1 MPRLGDWRQP
11 CIFTIIGFVGTALT
25 VLIFARI
32 AVSWIGLSPWHP
44 VVRWLRIIVD
54 PILKPFR
61 RILPNFSGIDFSPIL
76 AIVVIYFVT
85 QILQALVAGQGI
97 DPAFTVVSLIE
108 QLVVDI
114 AIAIAVVVFIRIL
127 LAVFHADPWHP
138 MVQMVRTMSN
148 PLVAPFAGLHRG
160 RVTGGIDYP
169 AIAALIMYIVLI
181 FVIRIVFGLLLRSI

>member
-1 MPRLGDWRQP
+1 VTQLLL
-11 CIFTIIGFVGTALT
+11 FNIIGFVETVLT

-32 AVSWIGLSPWHP
+32 GVSWIGLSPWHP

-54 PILKPFR
+54 PILAPFR
-61 RILPNFSGIDFSPIL
+61 RILPSFSGIDFSPIL
-76 AIVVIYFVT
+76 AIVVIYFVA
-85 QILQALVAGQGI
+85 QILQTLVGGGGL

-160 RVTGGIDYP
+160 QVTGGIDYP
-169 AIAALIMYIVLI
+169 AIAALVMYIVLI
-181 FVIRIVFGLLLRSI
+181 FVIRFVFGLLLGSI

>member
-1 MPRLGDWRQP
+1 MIVDNPAVS
-11 CIFTIIGFVGTALT
+11 IIGFVGTALT

-61 RILPNFSGIDFSPIL
+61 RILPTFSGIDFSPIL

-85 QILQALVAGQGI
+85 QILQAIVAGQGL

-160 RVTGGIDYP
+160 QVTGGIDYP
-169 AIAALIMYIVLI
+169 AIAALVMYIVLI
-181 FVIRIVFGLLLRSI
+181 FVIRFVFGLLLGSI